1 MKHVNFVP
9 ENTQKLFFWG
19 IIKVAL
25 KNKKAVLSSNNILGK
40 SNAKFLYFAQ
50 KCSITSKSK
59 QLLLTS

>member
-40 SNAKFLYFAQ
+40 SNAKFLHFVQ